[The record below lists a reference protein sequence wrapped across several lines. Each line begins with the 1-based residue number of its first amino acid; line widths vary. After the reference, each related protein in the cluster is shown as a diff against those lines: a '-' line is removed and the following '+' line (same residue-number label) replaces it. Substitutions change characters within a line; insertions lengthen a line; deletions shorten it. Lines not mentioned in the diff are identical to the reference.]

1 MCGFCG
7 FYLNSQSNIEK
18 SKKTLFDMNSA
29 LSHRGPDAE
38 GHEFDVNEKTFLAHK
53 RLSILDLNSRS
64 NQPFINKN
72 DLISLVYNGEIY
84 NYIELKEALKNE
96 YNFTTSG
103 DTEVIIAAYLAWGVN
118 MLDRIKGMFSFCIV
132 DKKKKIYFCA
142 RDHFGQKPF
151 HYYYDNKEFIFSS
164 ELRSLMKHPSITK
177 KLNINNTLNYLH
189 YDSFVG
195 SQSPIKNC
203 FKLNPSEY
211 LIFDYKN
218 NNLKVNKYWNLSYKE
233 EYTDKKK
240 FQKNFLDIFQNSVHE
255 HLRSDVPVGIYLSG
269 GVDST
274 SIACMAKKVLG
285 YENLTAFNLKFGQKS
300 FDEDLMALNTA
311 KKLNI
316 KLVTHELS
324 INEQKS
330 KCLSLIDDLDEPLAD
345 PGYLANGMISEV
357 VKKSGFKVVL
367 AGDGGDELFGGYEPF
382 LKLNIFNFVKNSSL
396 LKKIINTINT
406 YSKDSFGYMGF
417 TYKLKTFA
425 KGFLHDDEYYNSR
438 WLCAFLPEEINKLVD
453 WSNISNFKF
462 QEDSIYGYV
471 SHLINSDNKPKDDYE
486 KLLRQYQKHYLS
498 NLICSHTDKAN
509 MNFSIEARAP
519 FLDKDLFE
527 YTNNA
532 KNNLKNKNGVS
543 KLILRN
549 FLSKNNLAEV
559 GKYRKKGF
567 TVPMAFWING
577 SLKEEI
583 MDTLS
588 EKEINSFGLIK
599 YNQVKDIL
607 NSHFS
612 GKENN
617 YKKIYNL
624 FVLFKWLKKNN
635 VTY

>member
-7 FYLNSQSNIEK
+7 FYLNIQNNVNE
-18 SKKTLFDMNSA
+18 SKKILLDMNNA
-29 LSHRGPDAE
+29 ISHRGPDAE
-38 GHEFDVNEKTFLAHK
+38 GYEFDENEKIFLAHK
-53 RLSILDLNSRS
+53 RLSIIDLNTRS
-64 NQPFINKN
+64 NQPFINKRHH
-72 DLISLVYNGEIY
+72 ISLVYNGEIY
-84 NYIELKEALKNE
+84 NYVELKEALKNKYE
-96 YNFTTSG
+96 FTTSG
-103 DTEVIIAAYLAWGVN
+103 DTEVIIAAYLNWGIG
-118 MLDRIKGMFSFCIV
+118 MLEKIKGMFSFCIV

-151 HYYYDNKEFIFSS
+151 HYYYHNNDFIFSS
-164 ELRSLMKHPSITK
+164 ELRSLIKHPSISK
-177 KLNINNTLNYLH
+177 KMNINNTLNYLH

-195 SQSPIKNC
+195 SESPIKNC

-218 NNLKVNKYWNLSYKE
+218 NDLKINKYWNLSYEEKHEDKE
-233 EYTDKKK
+233 QFK
-240 FQKNFLDIFQNSVHE
+240 KNFLNIFKNSVHD

-269 GVDST
+269 GIDST
-274 SIACMAKKVLG
+274 SIACMAKKILG

-300 FDEDLMALNTA
+300 FDEDLLAEDTA

-316 KLVTHELS
+316 KLITHEIP
-324 INEQKS
+324 INEQKD
-330 KCLSLIDDLDEPLAD
+330 KCLSLISDLDEPLAD

-382 LKLNIFNFVKNSSL
+382 LKLDIFKFVQNSYL
-396 LKKIINTINT
+396 LKKIINFINT

-438 WLCAFLPEEINKLVD
+438 WLCAFLPEEIDQLIN
-453 WSNISNFKF
+453 WSSIPEFKF
-462 QEDSIYGYV
+462 KKEKIYNYA
-471 SHLINSDNKPKDDYE
+471 SSLINSGNLPKDDYE
-486 KLLRQYQKHYLS
+486 KLLRQYQMHYLS

-519 FLDKDLFE
+519 FLDRDLFE
-527 YTNNA
+527 YTNHT
-532 KNNLKNKNGVS
+532 KNNLKNKRGVS
-543 KLILRN
+543 KLILRD

-559 GKYRKKGF
+559 GNHKKKGF
-567 TVPMAFWING
+567 TVPIAHWING
-577 SLKEEI
+577 SLKEEV

-588 EKEINSFGLIK
+588 EKEMKNFGFIE
-599 YNQVKDIL
+599 YDYIKDIL
-607 NSHFS
+607 NDHFS
-612 GKENN
+612 GKNNN

-624 FVLFKWLKKNN
+624 FILFSWLKKNS
-635 VTY
+635 VSY

>member
-1 MCGFCG
+1 
-7 FYLNSQSNIEK
+7 
-18 SKKTLFDMNSA
+18 
-29 LSHRGPDAE
+29 
-38 GHEFDVNEKTFLAHK
+38 
-53 RLSILDLNSRS
+53 
-64 NQPFINKN
+64 
-72 DLISLVYNGEIY
+72 
-84 NYIELKEALKNE
+84 
-96 YNFTTSG
+96 
-103 DTEVIIAAYLAWGVN
+103 
-118 MLDRIKGMFSFCIV
+118 MLDKIKGMFSFCII
-132 DKKKKIYFCA
+132 DKNKKIYFCA

-164 ELRSLMKHPSITK
+164 ELRSLMKHPSISK

-189 YDSFVG
+189 YDSYVG

-218 NNLKVNKYWNLSYKE
+218 NNLKINKYWNLSYKE
-233 EYTDKKK
+233 KHVDKKK
-240 FQKNFLDIFQNSVHE
+240 FQKDFLDIFQNSVHD

-274 SIACMAKKVLG
+274 AIACMAKKVLR

-300 FDEDLMALNTA
+300 FDEDLMASDTA

-316 KLVTHELS
+316 KLVTHRLS
-324 INEQKS
+324 INEQKD

-357 VKKSGFKVVL
+357 AKKSGFKVVL

-382 LKLNIFNFVKNSSL
+382 LKLKMFNFVKNSSL

-406 YSKDSFGYMGF
+406 YSKDNFGYMGF

-438 WLCAFLPEEINKLVD
+438 WLCAFLPEEIKKLIE
-453 WSNISNFKF
+453 WSNIPSFKF
-462 QEDSIYGYV
+462 KEDSIYNYV

-486 KLLRQYQKHYLS
+486 KLLKQYQKHYLS

-527 YTNNA
+527 YTNSA

-559 GKYRKKGF
+559 GKARKKGF

-583 MDTLS
+583 MDTMS
-588 EKEINSFGLIK
+588 ESEVNNFGLIK
-599 YNQVKDIL
+599 YGYVKNIL
-607 NSHFS
+607 DNHFS
-612 GKENN
+612 RKENN

-624 FVLFKWLKKNN
+624 FVLFKWLKKNK